1 MIITPIQV
9 RFNDMD
15 PMRRVN
21 NSTYGSYLEL
31 GRLDFCQRYLKI
43 EELEDIPFVLV
54 RVEMDLRASLR
65 PGTEVNVKTWV
76 SAIGTSSWEFSA
88 HILDASDGKIYV
100 EAKTVQVY
108 FDYRKDCTRP
118 IPDEFRAFLE
128 KEMN

>member
-65 PGTEVNVKTWV
+65 PGTDVNVKTWV

-88 HILDASDGKIYV
+88 HILGASDETVYV
-100 EAKTVQVY
+100 EAKTVQVF
-108 FDYRKDCTRP
+108 FDYRQDCVRP
-118 IPDEFRAFLE
+118 IPAEFRAFLE
-128 KEMN
+128 KEML